1 MFRPYRRRLSVPG
14 AQVSPLRDT
23 PNSSPARHA
32 HRPRLAEEHPP
43 GHSPAHKKPRVSRV
57 SASNGGVA
65 VATGAPLATDTAT
78 PLRKHPARPAGR
90 TEAGGDVA
98 VTTEDVKHNK
108 RNSRRGEALDP
119 RRLSD
124 SLQAVRLQRGRRA
137 EEAAEEVVMVSE
149 RLQPSFSCSTPRP
162 RESHNRLP
170 QPGPAPARL
179 PQGGGP
185 PPARLPQHGPH
196 TREEGPPP
204 PAESP
209 QPRGPKTER
218 RPKKRGRSRLGEQV
232 KAGETQHNP
241 GADATQHDKTQHN
254 TPQNHT
260 TQQPRNQTATH
271 HKSTQRNNTPQ
282 HKSTQYSQHTTT
294 QYRPIPAQLMNGL
307 QPALMCSSGAQQ
319 AETGAASEGDG
330 CTPPPFSPP
339 PPPPCIHFLTIV
351 V

>member
-241 GADATQHDKTQHN
+241 GADATQHDTTRYNTTLGLTPHNTTQHW
-254 TPQNHT
+254 
-260 TQQPRNQTATH
+260 
-271 HKSTQRNNTPQ
+271 
-282 HKSTQYSQHTTT
+282 
-294 QYRPIPAQLMNGL
+294 G
-307 QPALMCSSGAQQ
+307 
-319 AETGAASEGDG
+319 
-330 CTPPPFSPP
+330 
-339 PPPPCIHFLTIV
+339 
-351 V
+351 